1 MVKETK
7 RGTKM
12 ITLYTIDCPKCKV
25 LEKKLNN
32 AGIAY
37 SVVKDRDII
46 RYKGMDLMP
55 VLEVDGKRMGFKEA
69 VDWVNRRR

>member
-1 MVKETK
+1 MAEKA
-7 RGTKM
+7 RGQIM
-12 ITLYTIDCPKCKV
+12 IILYSIDCPKCKI

-32 AGIAY
+32 VGITY

-69 VDWVNRRR
+69 VDWVNARG

>member
-1 MVKETK
+1 
-7 RGTKM
+7 M
-12 ITLYTIDCPKCKV
+12 IILYSIDCPKCKI

-32 AGIAY
+32 VGITY

-69 VDWVNRRR
+69 VDWVNARG